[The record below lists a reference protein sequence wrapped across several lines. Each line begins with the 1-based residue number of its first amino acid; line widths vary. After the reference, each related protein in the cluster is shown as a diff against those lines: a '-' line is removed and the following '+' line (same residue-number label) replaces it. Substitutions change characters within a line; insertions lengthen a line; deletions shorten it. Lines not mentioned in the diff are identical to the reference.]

1 MFVVARAAG
10 LQSGFKLVALG
21 NGAGQQNVV
30 LGRAGNT
37 AGLQYFTTRVDGAY
51 GWFNTGGG
59 LVTGEALLLGV
70 VQGAGSVGSS
80 VSASVSVNGGRWRAV
95 VMCSC
100 RRWCHGR
107 RTTSGRA
114 IGMRVGSRVRV
125 SPRCWCMTGR

>member
-1 MFVVARAAG
+1 MPSVRFDGVDDGLSLSAGFEDLRAGVSMFVVARAAG

-37 AGLQYFTTRVDGAY
+37 AGLQYFTTSRSMVPM

-80 VSASVSVNGGRWRAV
+80 VSASVSVNGGRWDGQ
-95 VMCSC
+95 
-100 RRWCHGR
+100 W
-107 RTTSGRA
+107 
-114 IGMRVGSRVRV
+114 
-125 SPRCWCMTGR
+125 